1 MVQCFINRLPS
12 LQLNRPFCT
21 ISSSDM
27 AADAPFRTE
36 NVHVPPISQ
45 SSVSTKE
52 ATFMSQRLSL
62 LLSIIC
68 VLFIVSGCAVFK
80 PGGGVEKTKNAP
92 RVEREFRGVWVATV
106 DNIDWPTKPGL
117 STEIQKKEAL
127 AILDTA
133 VALRLN
139 AIVLQV
145 RPHCDAMYASQLEP
159 WSYYLTGVQGKA
171 PDPYYDPLLFWV
183 EEAHKRGLEL
193 HAWFNPYRAHMAKGG
208 EVTDSS
214 IIKKRPGLA
223 KKLKDGMYWLDPAKQ
238 EVQDHSY
245 SVVMDVVQRYDID
258 GVHFD
263 DYFYPYGDGSFP
275 DDDTWGKYQKSGGS
289 LSREDWR
296 RAAVDAFI
304 ERVYEGIKKEKP
316 YVKFGISPFGI
327 GRPGDPPSIQ
337 GFDQYSGLYADAVLW
352 LHEGWIDYWSPQ
364 LYWPVN
370 QIPQSFPVLLGW
382 WVKENIKGRHV
393 WPGMYTVSYI
403 RGAANEKGVDEVF
416 NQIMIE
422 RGFVNDAPGHIHF
435 SMKGFQR
442 DSSTLNAGLRSGPY
456 QKMALVP
463 PSPWLDDEPPLAPKL
478 ETSTA
483 DDTVLVLTWSH
494 DNPSDVFRWVVYYK
508 YNNSW
513 EYTILNSQ
521 GKSFSLPLSRVV
533 MERPRARRGEQSN
546 SQTRIESLT
555 NVAIS
560 AVDRTGNESGLVY
573 HSIAP
578 KTVQAVQ

>member
-1 MVQCFINRLPS
+1 MIECAISFPLS
-12 LQLNRPFCT
+12 LQLNHPFCT
-21 ISSSDM
+21 ISSSGM
-27 AADAPFRTE
+27 AENAMLCIDNVLHPPSSPVIKREPFMPQR
-36 NVHVPPISQ
+36 
-45 SSVSTKE
+45 
-52 ATFMSQRLSL
+52 FMLSL
-62 LLSIIC
+62 CFAGALVIA
-68 VLFIVSGCAVFK
+68 SGCAVLK
-80 PGGGVEKTKNAP
+80 PGGGSEKAKIGP
-92 RVEREFRGVWVATV
+92 CVEREFRGVWVATV

-117 STEIQKKEAL
+117 SAEIQKKEAL
-127 AILDTA
+127 AILDTVA
-133 VALRLN
+133 ALRLN

-159 WSYYLTGVQGKA
+159 WSYYLTGVQGQA
-171 PDPYYDPLLFWV
+171 PEPYYDPLQFWV
-183 EEAHKRGLEL
+183 EEAHKRGIEL
-193 HAWFNPYRAHMAKGG
+193 HAWFNPYRAHMARGG

-245 SVVMDVVQRYDID
+245 SVVLDVVRRYDID

-275 DDDTWGKYQKSGGS
+275 DDDTWAEYQKSGGS

-296 RAAVDAFI
+296 RAAVNAFI
-304 ERVYEGIKKEKP
+304 ERVYDGIKKAKP
-316 YVKFGISPFGI
+316 CVKFGISPFGV

-364 LYWPVN
+364 LYWAVN

-382 WVKENIKGRHV
+382 WVKENVKERHV
-393 WPGMYTVSYI
+393 WPGMYTGSYL
-403 RGAANEKGVDEVF
+403 RGPTTEKGVDEVI

-435 SMKGFQR
+435 SMKSFQR
-442 DSSTLNAGLRSGPY
+442 DSSTLNAGLKSGPY

-463 PSPWLDDEPPLAPKL
+463 PSPWLDDEPPLVPRL
-478 ETSTA
+478 ETSMA
-483 DDTVLVLTWSH
+483 NDSVLSLTWSH
-494 DNPSDVFRWVVYYK
+494 ENPSDVFRWVVYYK
-508 YNNSW
+508 YNSAW
-513 EYTILNSQ
+513 EYTIVSGQERN
-521 GKSFSLPLSRVV
+521 FSLPLSRAVLD
-533 MERPRARRGEQSN
+533 RPRARRGEQPST
-546 SQTRIESLT
+546 QTRIQSLT

-560 AVDRTGNESGLVY
+560 AVDRTGNESELVY
-573 HSIAP
+573 HAITPKIA
-578 KTVQAVQ
+578 QAVQ

>member
-1 MVQCFINRLPS
+1 MITQ
-12 LQLNRPFCT
+12 
-21 ISSSDM
+21 
-27 AADAPFRTE
+27 
-36 NVHVPPISQ
+36 
-45 SSVSTKE
+45 KE
-52 ATFMSQRLSL
+52 TFMSQRLP
-62 LLSIIC
+62 
-68 VLFIVSGCAVFK
+68 VLISVVCALVMVSGCATLRQ
-80 PGGGVEKTKNAP
+80 GGGPEKVKIGP

-117 STEIQKKEAL
+117 STETQKKEAL
-127 AILDTA
+127 AILDTV

-159 WSYYLTGVQGKA
+159 WSYYLNGVQGKA
-171 PDPYYDPLLFWV
+171 PDPYYDPLQFWV
-183 EEAHKRGLEL
+183 EEAHKRGIEL

-214 IIKKRPGLA
+214 IVRKRPGLA

-245 SVVMDVVQRYDID
+245 SVVMDVVRRYDID

-275 DDDTWGKYQKSGGS
+275 DDDTWAEYQKSGGS
-289 LSREDWR
+289 LTREDWR
-296 RAAVDAFI
+296 RGAVNAFI
-304 ERVYEGIKKEKP
+304 ERVYHGIKKEKP

-327 GRPGDPPSIQ
+327 GKPGDPPSIQ

-364 LYWPVN
+364 LYWAVN
-370 QIPQSFPVLLGW
+370 QVPQSFPVLLGW
-382 WVKENIKGRHV
+382 WVKENTRARHV
-393 WPGMYTVSYI
+393 WPGMYTVSYLK
-403 RGAANEKGVDEVF
+403 GTANDKGVDEVF

-478 ETSTA
+478 ETSIVGDSLLAISWT
-483 DDTVLVLTWSH
+483 H
-494 DNPSDVFRWVVYYK
+494 ENPTDVFRWVVYYK
-508 YNNSW
+508 YNNAW
-513 EYTILNSQ
+513 EYTILNAQERSIA
-521 GKSFSLPLSRVV
+521 LPLSRAVL
-533 MERPRARRGEQSN
+533 ERPRARRGDQAIA
-546 SQTRIESLT
+546 QTRIESLS
-555 NVAIS
+555 NIAIS
-560 AVDRTGNESGLVY
+560 AVDRTGNESELIFHG
-573 HSIAP
+573 IAP
-578 KTVQAVQ
+578 KPSQAVQ

>member
-1 MVQCFINRLPS
+1 
-12 LQLNRPFCT
+12 
-21 ISSSDM
+21 
-27 AADAPFRTE
+27 
-36 NVHVPPISQ
+36 
-45 SSVSTKE
+45 
-52 ATFMSQRLSL
+52 MSQRFLISL
-62 LLSIIC
+62 CIVGTL
-68 VLFIVSGCAVFK
+68 VIVSGCAVLK
-80 PGGGVEKTKNAP
+80 PGGGGEKAKTGP

-127 AILDTA
+127 AILDTV

-171 PDPYYDPLLFWV
+171 PDPYYDPLQFWV
-183 EEAHKRGLEL
+183 EEAHKRGIEL
-193 HAWFNPYRAHMAKGG
+193 HAWFNPYRAHMARGG

-245 SVVMDVVQRYDID
+245 NVVMDVVRRYDVD

-275 DDDTWGKYQKSGGS
+275 DDDTWAEYQKSGGPI
-289 LSREDWR
+289 SREDWR
-296 RAAVDAFI
+296 RAAVNAFI
-304 ERVYEGIKKEKP
+304 ERVYDGIKKEKP
-316 YVKFGISPFGI
+316 YVKFGISPFGV
-327 GRPGDPPSIQ
+327 GRPGNPPSIQ

-382 WVKENIKGRHV
+382 WVKENVRARHV
-393 WPGMYTVSYI
+393 WPGMYTGSYL
-403 RGAANEKGVDEVF
+403 RGPTTEKGVDEVI

-435 SMKGFQR
+435 SMKSFQR

-463 PSPWLDDEPPLAPKL
+463 PSPWLDDEPPLAPRL
-478 ETSTA
+478 ETSMA
-483 DDTVLVLTWSH
+483 NDTVLALTWSH
-494 DNPSDVFRWVVYYK
+494 QNPADVFRWVIYYK

-513 EYTILNSQ
+513 EYTILNSRERN
-521 GKSFSLPLSRVV
+521 FSLPLTRAVV
-533 MERPRARRGEQSN
+533 ERPRARRGEQAVN
-546 SQTRIESLT
+546 QTRNESLT
-555 NVAIS
+555 SVAIS
-560 AVDRTGNESGLVY
+560 AVDRTGNESELVY
-573 HSIAP
+573 HAVTP
-578 KTVQAVQ
+578 KTAQPVQ